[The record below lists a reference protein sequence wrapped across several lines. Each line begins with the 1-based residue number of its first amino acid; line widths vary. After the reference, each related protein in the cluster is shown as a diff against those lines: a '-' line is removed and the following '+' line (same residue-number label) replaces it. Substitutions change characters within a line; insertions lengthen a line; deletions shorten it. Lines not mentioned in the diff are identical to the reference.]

1 MKNQET
7 LCINTLRCLSIDMVQ
22 QAKSGHPGMPLGMA
36 PIMHVLFSRHL
47 KFCSSNSDWPSRDRF
62 VLSNGHGCAL
72 LYSILHLTGFKVTLD
87 DLKNFRQSGSNTPGH
102 PEMNITDGVEAT
114 TGPLGQGI
122 ANAVGMAIAQEHV
135 AACFNTEQF
144 PIADSK
150 IYVFCGDG
158 CLQEGLSSECCS
170 LAGHLKLKNLI
181 LIYDDNQI
189 TIDGNTSLSFS
200 EDIPKRFESCG
211 WNTITVDNGNED
223 LEAMNHAI
231 RLAQHSDKPT
241 IISLKT
247 RIGYKSPLEN
257 TAKAHGAPLG
267 DEGVIATKK
276 ALGMDSTKKFYV
288 PKIVSEFYSDVI
300 ERGNSSYNKWQNMF
314 ELYSKQY
321 PDRAQEFNRIFIK
334 KELPVGWKKALKDVV
349 ENTTNVAT
357 RVISGKILKSIAEHV
372 PELIGGCADLTPSC
386 KTRFDTDDFQP
397 KSYHGRYIRFGV
409 REHGMIAICNGIS
422 YYGGLIPF
430 SATFLNFITY
440 AWGAVRVGALSHI
453 RQIYIMTHDSIALGE
468 DGPTHQ
474 PIEVLPLLRATPNL
488 ITFRPADSSEVIAAY
503 EFAIESRNSPVV
515 IVLTRQSVPTL
526 QYSDTSK
533 ALKGAYV
540 LQQTDIT
547 QPDIIL
553 IASGSE
559 VSLIVEAS
567 SVLEK
572 KGLNV
577 RVVSCPSLDLFDQ
590 QTPEY
595 RRTILSIGIPVISVE
610 ASSTIGWSK
619 YSHSSIGM
627 TTFGASA
634 PGKENMKNFGFS
646 VQNIVDKTILLFA
659 ELSEQGAN
667 FQLSYNGVLG
677 LLECQRR

>member
-102 PEMNITDGVEAT
+102 PEMNITDGIEAT

-223 LEAMNHAI
+223 LEAMDHAI

-276 ALGMDSTKKFYV
+276 ALEMDSTKKFHV
-288 PKIVSEFYSDVI
+288 PKIVSEFYSDVT

-488 ITFRPADSSEVIAAY
+488 ITFRPADTSEVIAAY

-533 ALKGAYV
+533 ALKGAYI

-590 QTPEY
+590 QTLEY
-595 RRTILSIGIPVISVE
+595 RRTILSVGIPVISVE

-634 PGKENMKNFGFS
+634 PGKENMTNFGFS
-646 VQNIVDKTILLFA
+646 VQNIVDKTISLFA

-667 FQLSYNGVLG
+667 FQLSHNGVIG